1 MERLQV
7 PYREISLYLQAFV
20 HRSVLNERITR
31 FVEHNERLEFLGD
44 AVLELAATEYL
55 YHHFPQ
61 KTEGEMTDIRSALVR
76 GDSIARVS
84 LDLGFSEYIVLSKG
98 EMLSGGNRNPFILA
112 DTIEALLGAMYLDVG
127 YVAVRTFL
135 EVNLFPYVDTI
146 EREALH
152 IDPKSK
158 LQEVTQAKYQI
169 IPRYSVIAEEGMDH
183 KKTYTVGAMIA
194 ERTIGIGRG
203 QSKKRAETDAAKN
216 ALERVSEWGENP
228 KK

>member
-152 IDPKSK
+152 IDP
-158 LQEVTQAKYQI
+158 
-169 IPRYSVIAEEGMDH
+169 
-183 KKTYTVGAMIA
+183 
-194 ERTIGIGRG
+194 
-203 QSKKRAETDAAKN
+203 
-216 ALERVSEWGENP
+216 
-228 KK
+228 